1 MDPIS
6 KGEMFVG
13 FLFYLSMVTSNHAL
27 TLISFPMQAMV
38 KSSKIL
44 PVMLMGILWG
54 TYNYS
59 WKKYCAA
66 ALITVGL
73 VIFSYGNSMSKMSKE
88 EINPFGIALLLFS
101 LFFDGLL

>member
-44 PVMLMGILWG
+44 PVMLMGIL
-54 TYNYS
+54 
-59 WKKYCAA
+59 
-66 ALITVGL
+66 
-73 VIFSYGNSMSKMSKE
+73 
-88 EINPFGIALLLFS
+88 
-101 LFFDGLL
+101 